1 MSLICNVQF
10 DYKSHRS
17 ESIKNAIKRKKKVGR
32 KRKKKELGK
41 KKKFLDEAMKAQSCV
56 HRRPNNHPAIP
67 PFGN

>member
-17 ESIKNAIKRKKKVGR
+17 ESIKNAIKRKKKLVE
-32 KRKKKELGK
+32 KEIKKELGK
-41 KKKFLDEAMKAQSCV
+41 KKVFRRNDESAKLCAPTS
-56 HRRPNNHPAIP
+56 NNHPAIP